1 MRVPAKIRR
10 IHHLVR
16 YSEHSGVPREISMDR
31 SHSSGSERSR
41 RTGWG
46 HRQLIPVVCI
56 VVLLASWFVI
66 VDWRMLPDL
75 VSATMAAL
83 P

>member
-1 MRVPAKIRR
+1 
-10 IHHLVR
+10 
-16 YSEHSGVPREISMDR
+16 MDR

-46 HRQLIPVVCI
+46 HRQLIPVVWI